1 MPGSDLHVQETIYRA
16 CLQCQGQQG
25 TRRVHFGV
33 SECTYSTYVYIHYNM
48 YCTSTYVAGCRDL
61 NPWRCDR
68 SCAYCLPS
76 SYYGIFIFDISCCR
90 TLTQFFLRT
99 FLTTFNINKY
109 STNTGTCSKD
119 NAIPSVKDMLTQ
131 FLFLILN
138 VPNSCCKGKIMRV
151 METVPGNQV

>member
-109 STNTGTCSKD
+109 STNTGT
-119 NAIPSVKDMLTQ
+119 V
-131 FLFLILN
+131 
-138 VPNSCCKGKIMRV
+138 KIMLYLLLRICLLNFYFSFWMYQTAAV
-151 METVPGNQV
+151 RGKLCV